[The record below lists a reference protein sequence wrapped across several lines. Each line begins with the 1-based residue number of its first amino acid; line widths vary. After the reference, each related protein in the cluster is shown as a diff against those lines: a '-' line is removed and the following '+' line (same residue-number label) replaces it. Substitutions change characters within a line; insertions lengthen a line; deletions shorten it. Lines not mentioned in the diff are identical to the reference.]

1 MPQTLQAWAEEARRS
16 TRDGFVRRFAGPFLL
31 VFDEGSPPADR
42 SFLVTTAKL
51 VAVRP
56 GQTAPPTPASP
67 AREVV
72 VHPVAKR
79 PGVLSPFP
87 TMVTLGRAANNDI
100 VMPSPGVSTFHAY
113 LAQEAGAWV
122 LRDADS
128 THGTFVGEA
137 RISAPT
143 PLAPEAGLRFGEVR
157 ARFVDTA
164 GLYRAAVFGL

>member
-16 TRDGFVRRFAGPFLL
+16 TRDAFVRRFAGPFLL
-31 VFDEGSPPADR
+31 VHDEGPPPADR

-51 VAVRP
+51 TAVRP
-56 GQTAPPTPASP
+56 GQTAPASP
-67 AREVV
+67 TREVV

-100 VMPSPGVSTFHAY
+100 VLSSPGVSTFHAY

-128 THGTFVGEA
+128 THGTFVGEVA
-137 RISAPT
+137 ISAPT
-143 PLAPEAGLRFGEVR
+143 PLAPEAALRFGEVR